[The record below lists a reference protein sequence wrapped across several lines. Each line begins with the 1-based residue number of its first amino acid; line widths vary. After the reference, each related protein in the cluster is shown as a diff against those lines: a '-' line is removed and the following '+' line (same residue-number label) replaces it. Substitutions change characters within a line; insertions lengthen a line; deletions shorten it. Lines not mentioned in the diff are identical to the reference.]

1 MINNKIVVWGNGR
14 ISGMNKCRDGDVHGE
29 DRLFIEGV
37 VKESFQFV
45 MKNGG
50 AENALE
56 SM

>member
-1 MINNKIVVWGNGR
+1 
-14 ISGMNKCRDGDVHGE
+14 MNKCRDGDVHGE

-50 AENALE
+50 TENALE